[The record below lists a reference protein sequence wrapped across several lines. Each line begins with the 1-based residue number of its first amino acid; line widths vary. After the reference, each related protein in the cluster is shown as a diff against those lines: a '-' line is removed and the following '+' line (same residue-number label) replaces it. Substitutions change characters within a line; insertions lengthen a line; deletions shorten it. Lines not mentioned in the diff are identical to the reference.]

1 MSAGA
6 RKVTYAVAGAVVGVL
21 AYFNPIVAL
30 PVLVA
35 FLLLRRRLFPVRP
48 STGER
53 GHDRATAAPRRPT
66 TPLR

>member
-1 MSAGA
+1 MTVPALA
-6 RKVTYAVAGAVVGVL
+6 TTYAVAGAVVGVL

-35 FLLLRRRLFPVRP
+35 FLLLRKRLFPVRP

-53 GHDRATAAPRRPT
+53 GRDITTAAPRRPE